1 MRHWALGLALAGL
14 LTATLAC
21 NLSRE
26 QTIATPEPPTATFAG
41 VTQDPNFIPSV
52 TPIGAATATPLP
64 GTPAVCAAPLDWFPY
79 IVQAGDTLTD
89 IAARTS
95 STVQE
100 LVVRNCLDSPDAI
113 FVGQTLYVPVQLPPS
128 G

>member
-1 MRHWALGLALAGL
+1 MRQWALGLALAGL
-14 LTATLAC
+14 MAATVAC

-26 QTIATPEPPTATFAG
+26 QPTLTPAPPTATFTGA
-41 VTQDPNFIPSV
+41 TQDPNFIPSV
-52 TPIGAATATPLP
+52 TPIGAATQTPLP
-64 GTPAVCAAPLDWFPY
+64 GTPTVCAVPPDWFPY

-100 LVVRNCLDSPDAI
+100 LVVRNCLASPDAI
-113 FVGQTLYVPVQLPPS
+113 FVGQTLFVPVQLPPS

>member
-1 MRHWALGLALAGL
+1 MRNKGWGLALAL
-14 LTATLAC
+14 LAMTTLAC
-21 NLSRE
+21 NLSRARP
-26 QTIATPEPPTATFAG
+26 TDTPAPTVAASATP
-41 VTQDPNFIPSV
+41 DPNLIPSV

-64 GTPAVCAAPLDWFPY
+64 GTPAVCAIPGGWFPY

-89 IAARTS
+89 LAARS
-95 STVQE
+95 NSTVQE
-100 LVVRNCLDSPDAI
+100 LVARNCLASPDAI

>member
-1 MRHWALGLALAGL
+1 MRHQALGLALAGL
-14 LTATLAC
+14 AAVTLAC

-26 QTIATPEPPTATFAG
+26 QPAATPPTATMA
-41 VTQDPNFIPSV
+41 VATQDPNFIPSV

-64 GTPAVCAAPLDWFPY
+64 GTPAVCAVPPGWFPY
-79 IVQAGDTLTD
+79 VVQPGDTLTD

-95 STVQE
+95 STIQE
-100 LVVRNCLDSPDAI
+100 LVVQNCLTSADAI
-113 FVGQTLYVPVQLPPS
+113 FVGQTLVVPVELPPS

>member
-1 MRHWALGLALAGL
+1 MKNRAWGLVLAGL
-14 LTATLAC
+14 AAATLAC

-26 QTIATPEPPTATFAG
+26 QLTPSPDLSTATFTSA
-41 VTQDPNFIPSV
+41 TQDPNFFPSV
-52 TPIGAATATPLP
+52 TPIGAATATSLP
-64 GTPAVCAAPLDWFPY
+64 GTPTVCAAPLDWFPY

-89 IAARTS
+89 IATRTS

-100 LVVRNCLDSPDAI
+100 LVVRNCLASPDAI

>member
-1 MRHWALGLALAGL
+1 MGLVA
-14 LTATLAC
+14 TTLAC

-26 QTIATPEPPTATFAG
+26 LPTVTPEPPTATFAG
-41 VTQDPNFIPSV
+41 ATQDPNFIPSV

-64 GTPAVCAAPLDWFPY
+64 GTPTVCAAPLDWFPY

-100 LVVRNCLDSPDAI
+100 LVVRNCLASPDAI
-113 FVGQTLYVPVQLPPS
+113 FVGQTLFVPVQLPPS

>member
-14 LTATLAC
+14 LTVTLAC

-26 QTIATPEPPTATFAG
+26 LPTASPEPSTATFAG
-41 VTQDPNFIPSV
+41 ATQDPNFIPSV

-64 GTPAVCAAPLDWFPY
+64 GTPTVCAAPLDWFPY
-79 IVQAGDTLTD
+79 VVQPGDTLTD

-100 LVVRNCLDSPDAI
+100 LVIRNCLASPDAI
-113 FVGQTLYVPVQLPPS
+113 FVGQTLFVPVQLPPS